1 MHGNESSHG
10 SQPTQCG
17 YRVVHRRLVLGSPI
31 SPVPSVPGRRLA
43 SSLGPFAC
51 RVDSRGG
58 SGCGESERKAGVR
71 RMGFRISDFGE
82 WVYGASGIRS
92 LGISGHRGGSPEF
105 LRSLGKIP
113 PRTFKAT
120 RPILGARVRT
130 ENTDS
135 NHESQST
142 PSEYRVEC
150 ADLFSVI
157 DSSHIAKCHLGDQLH
172 PKFSHLAFRNAP
184 A

>member
-113 PRTFKAT
+113 PRTVFISMTSRTDISKRPKARMQENS
-120 RPILGARVRT
+120 RPGK
-130 ENTDS
+130 E
-135 NHESQST
+135 
-142 PSEYRVEC
+142 
-150 ADLFSVI
+150 F
-157 DSSHIAKCHLGDQLH
+157 
-172 PKFSHLAFRNAP
+172 
-184 A
+184 